1 MENVTQTQAIVYAA
15 AFLSVKQLAQA
26 LNCSKSNISVQI
38 KAGKIPAV
46 RIGSYP
52 YIPAD
57 WLEKQR
63 QAAYASIG
71 QEALDPQ
78 GVA

>member
-1 MENVTQTQAIVYAA
+1 MNETTTYGDKRMNPNQTQAIVYAA

-46 RIGSYP
+46 RIGAYP
-52 YIPAD
+52 HRR
-57 WLEKQR
+57 LLKR
-63 QAAYASIG
+63 S
-71 QEALDPQ
+71 
-78 GVA
+78 